1 MYVMAIGPA
10 GEHGGEGSDGGMELG
25 TRHGI
30 LRADERF
37 NRFRQ
42 VGVRAGMPLLSV
54 LLASRQL
61 PPEPWDVLWPNS
73 FPSTQDTEPGMFI
86 TRQDA

>member
-1 MYVMAIGPA
+1 M
-10 GEHGGEGSDGGMELG
+10 GEGSDGGMELG

-42 VGVRAGMPLLSV
+42 VGVRAGMPSV
-54 LLASRQL
+54 IVAAGRQAAASRAL
-61 PPEPWDVLWPNS
+61 GRPLAKL

-86 TRQDA
+86 TRQDS